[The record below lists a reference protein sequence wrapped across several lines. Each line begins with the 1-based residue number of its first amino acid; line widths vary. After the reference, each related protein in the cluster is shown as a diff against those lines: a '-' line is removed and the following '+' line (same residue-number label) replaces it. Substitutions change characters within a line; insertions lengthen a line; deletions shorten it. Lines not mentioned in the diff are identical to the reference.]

1 MLWSS
6 LSDGGLLNTHL
17 PMTKCAANEILFL
30 LYCRIGD
37 DYPRASSNSQTS
49 PRTSELVVNG
59 SDSQTLA
66 VGQEFPDAQAFRD
79 VLVATAIAK
88 KFELTFIRSD
98 RARVTAKCAAEGCSW
113 RIHSSK
119 LPGTDTFQIKTL
131 KGVHYCVLPERSG
144 HRQANMKWILSC
156 IMDRVRENINYR
168 PKEIM
173 KDIEQDYG
181 VIVPY
186 LKAHRAKE
194 RALELIY
201 GMPMKDIV
209 LNKAEVQGV
218 EKALHDVLDHCRKKP
233 LKGSPVHCNL
243 CKKAG
248 HNRRSCIKSSQ
259 TQIQATNF
267 REKNFHC
274 MLCKQNGHN
283 RRTCQSK
290 VISFM
295 DLTLIPLIRR
305 HNHTLLCISLPTK
318 KGFLFLQQVEPN
330 QQIWMN

>member
-1 MLWSS
+1 MSLISS
-6 LSDGGLLNTHL
+6 SSPSCIEIKYQL
-17 PMTKCAANEILFL
+17 PNENLDARLVSVECNDDVVAMMSEFEASQRIPVYLFDNSAGSA
-30 LYCRIGD
+30 CRIGD

-98 RARVTAKCAAEGCSW
+98 RARVTAKCSAEGCSW

-156 IMDRVRENINYR
+156 IMDRVQENINYR

-209 LNKAEVQGV
+209 LNKAEFLGV

-259 TQIQATNF
+259 TQIQATNL

-290 VISFM
+290 
-295 DLTLIPLIRR
+295 
-305 HNHTLLCISLPTK
+305 
-318 KGFLFLQQVEPN
+318 QVEPN